1 MLPILFGILASIWRY
16 IDGGD
21 SRPKGSNLI
30 GFAICIAAALYA
42 SGMIWNPW
50 HSIPLI
56 LCTII
61 TGRQMTR
68 GMPGWEF
75 WKPMLLKFGLP
86 PAIGGII
93 LSICVGFE
101 PAHLVFILSGLVVA
115 VTYVVGTKLE
125 AEGSKFFTKINMT
138 AEHLGR
144 ISYGVMALGL
154 AML

>member
-1 MLPILFGILASIWRY
+1 
-16 IDGGD
+16 
-21 SRPKGSNLI
+21 
-30 GFAICIAAALYA
+30 
-42 SGMIWNPW
+42 
-50 HSIPLI
+50 
-56 LCTII
+56 
-61 TGRQMTR
+61 MTR

-93 LSICVGFE
+93 LSICVGFD
-101 PAHLVFILSGLVVA
+101 PAHLVFILSGVFIA
-115 VTYVVGTKLE
+115 ATYVMGTKWE
-125 AEGSKFFTKINMT
+125 AEGSKFFEKINMT